1 MQRIFIFRFSIHMAK
16 RNDYITW
23 DEYFMGVA
31 LLSGRR
37 SKDPSTQVGACI
49 VNNQNKIVGAGYNGL
64 PSGCSDEDFPW
75 EKTGDFLQTKYPYVC
90 HAELNAILN
99 NIGMDLSGCRI
110 YTALF
115 PCNECSKAIIQAG
128 IKEVIYLSDKYNGS
142 EVSQAS
148 KRMLDT
154 AGVSYRKV
162 VVNRSGIELSFDEST
177 VWYRK
182 NFFFQAIK
190 SSYLLWRITFS
201 ENQLLIPPAI

>member
-75 EKTGDFLQTKYPYVC
+75 EKAGDFLQTKYPYVC

-128 IKEVIYLSDKYNGS
+128 IKEVIYLSDKYSGS

-154 AGVSYRKV
+154 AGVAYRKV

-177 VWYRK
+177 V
-182 NFFFQAIK
+182 
-190 SSYLLWRITFS
+190 
-201 ENQLLIPPAI
+201 

>member
-1 MQRIFIFRFSIHMAK
+1 MSK
-16 RNDYITW
+16 RKDYITW

-37 SKDPSTQVGACI
+37 SKDPNTQVGACI

-64 PSGCSDEDFPW
+64 PIGCSDEDFPW
-75 EKTGDFLQTKYPYVC
+75 EKQGDFLDTKYPYVC

-115 PCNECSKAIIQAG
+115 PCNECSKAIIQSG
-128 IKEVIYLSDKYNGS
+128 IKEVIYLSDKCDGS
-142 EVSQAS
+142 DVSIAS

-154 AGVSYRKV
+154 AGVAYRKV
-162 VVNRSGIELSFDEST
+162 EVKRKNIKLSFDEKD
-177 VWYRK
+177 V
-182 NFFFQAIK
+182 
-190 SSYLLWRITFS
+190 
-201 ENQLLIPPAI
+201 